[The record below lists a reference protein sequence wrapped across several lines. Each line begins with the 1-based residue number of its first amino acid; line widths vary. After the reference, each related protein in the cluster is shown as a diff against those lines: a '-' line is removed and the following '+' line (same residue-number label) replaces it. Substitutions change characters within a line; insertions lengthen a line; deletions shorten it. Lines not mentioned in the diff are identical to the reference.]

1 MSVTPPHCAI
11 GYKPEA
17 GHIRDEY
24 RVWVSPSRLCVEPF
38 LQTGVHNYH
47 LPIAYNVCTTGYR
60 VRCSIGCCHSN
71 DYHCVIIS
79 FRLVTWWTSGSTITT
94 L

>member
-1 MSVTPPHCAI
+1 MSVTPPRCAI

-60 VRCSIGCCHSN
+60 VGAVLAA
-71 DYHCVIIS
+71 VIAMI
-79 FRLVTWWTSGSTITT
+79 ITA
-94 L
+94 LFSPLDW